1 MKHASVFLVLSA
13 LPIVCLGYS
22 TADFNRDE
30 IVDLSDFSEFAYQ
43 WLQEPESLPEAQQP
57 VSLATYVIAA
67 NSALEH
73 VKARADYVCDGAD
86 DQIQIQQ
93 AVDAMS
99 SIGGTIY
106 LTEGEYYISETI
118 TVDKPVFFRGAG
130 VNWHHQGGLTRIYP
144 VDGID
149 GPIIDSVGSYYL
161 GGIFDIGFDG
171 YFMTTEVNHP
181 AVLIRAT
188 GGDYHI
194 ERSGF
199 YYLKFLNAVEAQCH
213 NVWIYDTCFEE
224 IKHSSDDCYAVHV
237 SKGVRNRI
245 VNCHFRNNKN
255 CIWFSGTGRENWI
268 SGCDF
273 HDTDHSA
280 LRLAA
285 SWGVISDSFFYRYDD
300 SGDGYP
306 MIEVIGSIGRWS
318 IHDCE
323 VNAYTDMPIL
333 EVASGGAFSEF
344 IFHNNRIRNFQGPI
358 ATAFS
363 GNIVNPQIK
372 DNPGYATENG
382 GGTLVANGGTIAHEL
397 ISTPVIV
404 NLTVSDA
411 SHIAAVTATDDTNI
425 TIGLKDNAGNS
436 VNTPEPVYWYAVC
449 Q

>member
-1 MKHASVFLVLSA
+1 MKHASLFLVLSA
-13 LPIVCLGYS
+13 IPIVCLGYS

-30 IVDLSDFSEFAYQ
+30 IVDLEDYSEFAYQ
-43 WLQEPESLPEAQQP
+43 WLQVPESLPEAQQP
-57 VSLATYVIAA
+57 VSVATYVIAA

-73 VKARADYVCDGAD
+73 VKARADFICDGTD
-86 DQIQIQQ
+86 DQVQIQQ

-106 LTEGEYYISETI
+106 LTEGEYYISDTI

-144 VDGID
+144 VNGID
-149 GPIIDSVGSYYL
+149 GPIIDSVGDYYL

-171 YFMTTEVNHP
+171 YLMTTEVNYP
-181 AVLIRAT
+181 AVFIRAT

-199 YYLKFLNAVEAQCH
+199 YYLKFKYGVEARCH

-224 IKHSSDDCYAVHV
+224 IKHSSENCYAVRV
-237 SKGVRNRI
+237 SAGVRNRI

-255 CIWFSGTGRENWI
+255 CLWFSGSGSEDWI

-273 HDTDHSA
+273 HDTDQRV
-280 LRLAA
+280 LKLAT
-285 SWGVISDSFFYRYDD
+285 SWGIISDSFFYRYDD
-300 SGDGYP
+300 IAGGCP
-306 MIEVIGSIGRWS
+306 MIEVIGTYGRWS

-323 VNAYTDMPIL
+323 VNAYSDMPIL
-333 EVASGGAFSEF
+333 EVADGGAFSEF
-344 IFHNNRIRNFQGPI
+344 IFHNNRIRNFQGP
-358 ATAFS
+358 ATDIFS

-372 DNPGYATENG
+372 DNPGYVTENG
-382 GGTLVANGGTIAHEL
+382 GGTLVANGDTIAHGL
-397 ISTPVIV
+397 VSTPVIV

-411 SHIAAVTATDDTNI
+411 NHIVAVTTKDGTNI
-425 TIGLKDNAGNS
+425 TVGLKDNAGNS
-436 VNTPEPVYWYAVC
+436 INTLELVYWYAAC

>member
-1 MKHASVFLVLSA
+1 MKYASIFLVLSA
-13 LPIVCLGYS
+13 LPIVCFGYS

-30 IVDLSDFSEFAYQ
+30 IVDLEDYSEFAYQ
-43 WLQEPESLPEAQQP
+43 WLQGPESLPEAQQP

-73 VKARADYVCDGAD
+73 VKARADFICDGTD

-93 AVDAMS
+93 AIDSMT

-106 LTEGEYYISETI
+106 LTEGEYYISDTI
-118 TVDKPVFFRGAG
+118 TVDKPVFLRGAG
-130 VNWHHQGGLTRIYP
+130 VNWHYRGGLTRIYP

-149 GPIIDSVGSYYL
+149 GPIIDSVGNYYL

-171 YFMTTEVNHP
+171 YFMTDEPNYP

-255 CIWFSGTGRENWI
+255 CIWFSSSGRENWI

-273 HDTDHSA
+273 HDTDRSV
-280 LRLAA
+280 LRL
-285 SWGVISDSFFYRYDD
+285 STDWGVVSNSFVYRYDD
-300 SGDGYP
+300 ADESYP
-306 MIEVIGSIGRWS
+306 MIEVPESIGRWN

-323 VNAYTDMPIL
+323 LNAYTDTPIV
-333 EVASGGAFSEF
+333 EVASGKLLSEF
-344 IFHNNRIRNFQGPI
+344 TFHNNRIRNFQGS
-358 ATAFS
+358 ATDMFS
-363 GNIVNPQIK
+363 GNIVNPQVK

-382 GGTLVANGGTIAHEL
+382 GGALVANGNTIAHGL
-397 ISTPVIV
+397 VSMPIIV
-404 NLTVSDA
+404 NLTTSDA
-411 SHIAAVTATDDTNI
+411 NHLVSVTATDDGYI
-425 TIGLKDNAGNS
+425 TVGLKDKAGNN
-436 VNTPEPVYWYAVC
+436 VNTPELVYWYTSC